1 MNLISLVVFSL
12 LFVFN
17 STARSFLDNTTW
29 TNEFGSQ
36 MSIMKAYNGTFIGN
50 YISKVGDVNGSYKL
64 VGTYSDLE
72 YDSVLKITMGWSV
85 TWVNYNKAI
94 RSTTTWSGR
103 VIDENTID
111 ALWMETTALEH
122 DIWKSTSINKD
133 TFKKQSK

>member
-1 MNLISLVVFSL
+1 MTFISLVLFSL
-12 LFVFN
+12 LFICN

-36 MSIMKAYNGTFIGN
+36 MSIVKAYNGTFIGN

-85 TWVNYNKAI
+85 TWVNHNKAI
-94 RSTTTWSGR
+94 RATTTWSGR

-111 ALWMETTALEH
+111 AMWMETTALEH
-122 DIWKSTSINKD
+122 DIWRSTAINKD
-133 TFKKQSK
+133 TFKKQAK